1 MKKFLSKISTK
12 QKMMILLIIAIVLD
26 ALDIVLGRMGIVV
39 LFRGEFFLLKLYALV
54 FVTYK
59 FLNILTGENKTIAK
73 FGTFFICFS
82 TAVLARINFD
92 LITLGELFVI
102 FLNRFYDNSSVVS
115 KEKNPNTKKVNHI
128 CILGMIISAI
138 SFIISSDFSLQFSL
152 IYVFIALAIWTI
164 LKQDKKIWK
173 KSFLVTFISLIV
185 LYGIYILIGRFTAL
199 YGIENQEENNISLT
213 TAMFSYPFSF
223 LMPYTNFANKTSY
236 YSLLNLFPLP
246 LILAGIYSFKN
257 DNSKHDYLFIPMM
270 FVTVFEIVVFNIMP
284 NVVKVYT
291 GIGYSTIIDIAFAIG
306 LLNMYLLY
314 YIWGNI
320 KETMFKKQ
328 IYGIYLI
335 LGIVIVMYFAG
346 GMILGRKYM
355 YLYVVIGTLLD
366 FLAINYDKPKY
377 VKATM
382 WIYTILTL
390 WGIPALFL

>member
-102 FLNRFYDNSSVVS
+102 FLNRFYDNSSIVS

>member
-1 MKKFLSKISTK
+1 
-12 QKMMILLIIAIVLD
+12 
-26 ALDIVLGRMGIVV
+26 
-39 LFRGEFFLLKLYALV
+39 
-54 FVTYK
+54 
-59 FLNILTGENKTIAK
+59 
-73 FGTFFICFS
+73 
-82 TAVLARINFD
+82 
-92 LITLGELFVI
+92 
-102 FLNRFYDNSSVVS
+102 
-115 KEKNPNTKKVNHI
+115 
-128 CILGMIISAI
+128 
-138 SFIISSDFSLQFSL
+138 
-152 IYVFIALAIWTI
+152 
-164 LKQDKKIWK
+164 
-173 KSFLVTFISLIV
+173 
-185 LYGIYILIGRFTAL
+185 
-199 YGIENQEENNISLT
+199 
-213 TAMFSYPFSF
+213 
-223 LMPYTNFANKTSY
+223 
-236 YSLLNLFPLP
+236 
-246 LILAGIYSFKN
+246 
-257 DNSKHDYLFIPMM
+257 MM